1 MPEQA
6 APFSPVL
13 PCLQLLPVLGTAAGR
28 NESLCFLLACPE
40 LLCVGLESLH
50 GSLSKSLPVPA
61 CNHYQLSRPFCHLS
75 TAQHSTAQHST
86 AQRSTAQHDQP
97 TAASQCFILWCLQ
110 ILTGMFGTMVRR
122 FQNHVDNVEARTA
135 NDTQNGCSADSGQG
149 CYQNPFL
156 SQQ

>member
-13 PCLQLLPVLGTAAGR
+13 PCLQLLPVLDAAAGS
-28 NESLCFLLACPE
+28 NESLCFLLACPQ

-61 CNHYQLSRPFCHLS
+61 CIHYQLSRPSFQLS
-75 TAQHSTAQHST
+75 TAQRSAAQH
-86 AQRSTAQHDQP
+86 STAQHDQP
-97 TAASQCFILWCLQ
+97 TAASQCFISWCLQ

-156 SQQ
+156 SQQYCKT